1 MEDICANGGLHP
13 KPREMLKLQK
23 WGTSPQKTRHAVH
36 RGGHRNGTQIGRN
49 RLRTMGSQESQIYK
63 RSSLPLRRQG
73 ESDLGHTGRET
84 DRLWD
89 GPTLGDILDSHTHT
103 LTQHHPTEREREP
116 GNVYQNKNST
126 FILWP
131 HGSSSRVSLIGLC
144 SSRRQTCTQQQGFN
158 KRKRSIKNY
167 LQ

>member
-23 WGTSPQKTRHAVH
+23 WETSPQKTRHAVH

-84 DRLWD
+84 DCGMDLHWEIFWTHIHT
-89 GPTLGDILDSHTHT
+89 PSHNTT
-103 LTQHHPTEREREP
+103 PQRERE
-116 GNVYQNKNST
+116 SLAM
-126 FILWP
+126 FI
-131 HGSSSRVSLIGLC
+131 
-144 SSRRQTCTQQQGFN
+144 
-158 KRKRSIKNY
+158 KIKTVR
-167 LQ
+167 LSFGPTVPLPECH